1 MDIADPA
8 RTEHELSFHAPRAG
22 PGRTSHTRGV
32 RALPAAAVPGVPSRP
47 ARPPLRL
54 HR

>member
-22 PGRTSHTRGV
+22 PGRTSHARGV
-32 RALPAAAVPGVPSRP
+32 RAPPAAAVPGVPSRP